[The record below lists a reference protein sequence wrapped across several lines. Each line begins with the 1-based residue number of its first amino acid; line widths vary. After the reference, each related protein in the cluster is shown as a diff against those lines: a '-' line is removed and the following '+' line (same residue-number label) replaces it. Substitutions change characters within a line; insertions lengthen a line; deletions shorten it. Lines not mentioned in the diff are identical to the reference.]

1 MSADHMNAWAEPFQL
16 YPELMQC
23 TISSAQLLINSSLHV
38 YNEFQPKKIW
48 FAITLIFFMSHC
60 LKQVRAIFFQFSL
73 SHSDC
78 SLPLRLLSF
87 FLCTFRQIYKN
98 IHIGWDIHR
107 RSKGYFRCYF
117 IVNYIADRVV
127 LCALFNVFQYA
138 VCNFQ
143 ISDETKLYWAF
154 LALITF
160 S

>member
-1 MSADHMNAWAEPFQL
+1 MNAWAEPFHL

-23 TISSAQLLINSSLHV
+23 TISPAQLLINSSLHV

-60 LKQVRAIFFQFSL
+60 LKQVRAIFFSILLKSQWLQSSTTFIVFFFSVL
-73 SHSDC
+73 
-78 SLPLRLLSF
+78 F
-87 FLCTFRQIYKN
+87 AKFIKN

-107 RSKGYFRCYF
+107 RSKGYFRFYF

-127 LCALFNVFQYA
+127 LCALFNGFQYA